1 MEMMIMTKNEATMS
15 VAEMLQEL
23 EHIHIC
29 MTELTESMEEMSA
42 WLRSLK
48 TTEKDDCNERH
59 SRV

>member
-1 MEMMIMTKNEATMS
+1 MTKNEATMS